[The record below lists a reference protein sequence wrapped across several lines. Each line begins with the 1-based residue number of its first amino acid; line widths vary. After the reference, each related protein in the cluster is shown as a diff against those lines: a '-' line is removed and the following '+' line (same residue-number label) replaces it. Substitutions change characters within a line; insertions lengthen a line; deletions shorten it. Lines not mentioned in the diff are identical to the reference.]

1 MAAPRGVA
9 KNDRELQ
16 AQVYL
21 QIGAPYCF
29 WSCRQGTLYFN
40 QQTTQRQTLKVFGA
54 AFLQKGGSSS
64 AEGKNTEPKAKT
76 RLAGGVDAEVLAA
89 VEGVAVAVEG
99 VGREGEGWGLVG
111 IFANLYAGS
120 KAVVG
125 VAVVLVGDKVTE
137 RVVDAANAVTIR
149 IKPLLVGLNDVGM

>member
-1 MAAPRGVA
+1 MKESMAAPIGVA
-9 KNDRELQ
+9 KNDREHQ

-21 QIGAPYCF
+21 QIGAPYYF
-29 WSCRQGTLYFN
+29 WQCRQGTLYFSHK
-40 QQTTQRQTLKVFGA
+40 TTQRQTLKVFGA

-99 VGREGEGWGLVG
+99 VGREGKGWGLVG
-111 IFANLYAGS
+111 IFADFGVLRKWHHYFVNLTPNIPS
-120 KAVVG
+120 FW
-125 VAVVLVGDKVTE
+125 
-137 RVVDAANAVTIR
+137 TILQ
-149 IKPLLVGLNDVGM
+149 I